1 MEKYLFT
8 DGTNVVREVQSKE
21 ELHTLIKL
29 CGDTAKARI
38 WIANTCEWIPYTE
51 FSKRSTPKIIPQK
64 NIVKPAEKIMPVTIA
79 PRSKA
84 KYAGAVKLFFSLATG
99 LAIFLVYNFTRVK
112 WTSLAPLQITAERP
126 ANVPVMSVDSLIGV
140 VETLRGQKLDKTT
153 LTNLRIRNN
162 WPDRI
167 MLQIKCD
174 RDSGAAGIKYKNIE
188 LSVDNSTGYQ
198 IDNVVVELKDWQND
212 AIHKTDTF
220 HLNNIGYSALSN
232 RILKNEYR
240 GDSLSVSFLY
250 IKARSFNFCYSFD
263 KESNYGN
270 LNDRWFCKE

>member
-1 MEKYLFT
+1 MA
-8 DGTNVVREVQSKE
+8 
-21 ELHTLIKL
+21 
-29 CGDTAKARI
+29 TA
-38 WIANTCEWIPYTE
+38 
-51 FSKRSTPKIIPQK
+51 
-64 NIVKPAEKIMPVTIA
+64 
-79 PRSKA
+79 
-84 KYAGAVKLFFSLATG
+84 

-153 LTNLRIRNN
+153 LTNLRIRNT

-167 MLQIKCD
+167 KLQIKCD

-198 IDNVVVELKDWQND
+198 IDNVVIELKNWQNEI
-212 AIHKTDTF
+212 IHKTDTF
-220 HLNNIGYSALSN
+220 HLNNIGYAALSN
-232 RILKNEYR
+232 RMLKNEYR
-240 GDSLSVSFLY
+240 GDSLSVSFLN